1 MGTADTGVD
10 MDSVDMAYV
19 WVQSNEDEVETTA
32 LQNKDKEDVVS
43 PVDMDVLGSPV
54 DKKHKHLDDKDQT
67 R

>member
-1 MGTADTGVD
+1 
-10 MDSVDMAYV
+10 MAYV
-19 WVQSNEDEVETTA
+19 WVQPNEDEVETTA

-43 PVDMDVLGSPV
+43 PVDMDVLGSPM